1 MARRA
6 IEELFWQGGND
17 LGRLTEEI
25 GMGRPKVANA
35 RFWEPRVDVF
45 EEGHRF
51 VLRAELAGVRGEDIQ
66 LLYIAERHAI
76 VIRGIRQDGE
86 LTNTDGVVTH
96 QLEIYYGEFQREIP
110 LPESTIDVSA
120 IRAQYRNGFLLVMVP
135 KLERAVV
142 RRIVQITSH

>member
-6 IEELFWQGGND
+6 IEELFWHGGND

-86 LTNTDGVVTH
+86 LTNSDGVVTH
-96 QLEIYYGEFQREIP
+96 QLEIYYGDFRNSSPVPER
-110 LPESTIDVSA
+110 LPA
-120 IRAQYRNGFLLVMVP
+120 GHGP
-135 KLERAVV
+135 
-142 RRIVQITSH
+142 